1 MAYQPDLYRSVTSSD
16 GLGAKVLIPNGTDT
30 QGKTNVSNGN
40 TQNTSIDSTATIVDI
55 HKNYSWTL
63 SPLAARQ
70 YVPVIE
76 ITEYKQVLSSELVA
90 LAYEFRGDIDN
101 VRVAAATLPTTLRAA
116 GGIAGTT
123 VNQIAG
129 SVNATAAIFG
139 IGNGGGTG
147 VGDTVTKF
155 QNSVKD
161 TKKEA
166 AQESKK
172 DSIESKDSSLDPYIG
187 LYAIE
192 PTNWA
197 YRMPYF
203 HKDNFSQTNAWGSP
217 GGQVKQNFEKAF
229 SGGGK
234 ASEAGDAES
243 SDTDESKSSKTG
255 SGLSLMSRL
264 AALSRAAIGATGGA
278 MIAEKPQAYGGPEG
292 RDSITVKFQLYNT
305 VNYADIKKNWEF
317 CYLFSY
323 QNLPNRKGINL
334 LDPPCLYKITI
345 PGYRQF
351 PMCMVKTLKI
361 TNLGSVRLID
371 IVADTLATESNRG
384 PNIKLIPE
392 AYEIEITFEH
402 AFYSSRNLFAFA
414 ENPDGVV
421 SVTTAPAKVDD
432 AKTEQ
437 VIAPKTYPPNY
448 MKLGGF

>member
-1 MAYQPDLYRSVTSSD
+1 M
-16 GLGAKVLIPNGTDT
+16 
-30 QGKTNVSNGN
+30 
-40 TQNTSIDSTATIVDI
+40 TSIDSTATTVDI

-76 ITEYKQVLSSELVA
+76 ISEYKQVLSSELVA
-90 LAYEFRGDIDN
+90 LAYNFRGNIDN

-123 VNQIAG
+123 VNQIAK
-129 SVNATAAIFG
+129 SVIATAAIFG
-139 IGNGGGTG
+139 IGNGGDMG

-155 QNSVKD
+155 QDYLKS
-161 TKKEA
+161 TKNEA

-172 DSIESKDSSLDPYIG
+172 DSIQSKDSSLDPYIG

-203 HKDNFSQTNAWGSP
+203 HKDNFAQTNAWGKP
-217 GGQVKQNFEKAF
+217 GTQVSSDFEKAF

-234 ASEAGDAES
+234 AKEEGGAES
-243 SDTDESKSSKTG
+243 SDTDESGKTG
-255 SGLSLMSRL
+255 SGLGLMSRL
-264 AALSRAAIGATGGA
+264 AAFSKAAVGATGGA
-278 MIAEKPQAYGGPEG
+278 IIAETPQAYQAPT
-292 RDSITVKFQLYNT
+292 DTDTITVKFQLLNT

-317 CYLFSY
+317 CYLLSY

-334 LDPPCLYKITI
+334 LDPPCLYKVTI

-351 PMCMVKTLKI
+351 PMCMVTSLKI
-361 TNLGSVRLID
+361 SNLGSVRLID

-392 AYEIEITFEH
+392 AYEIEIIFKH
-402 AFYSSRNLFAFA
+402 AFFSSRNLFAFA

-421 SVTTAPAKVDD
+421 SVTTTPAKVDD

-437 VIAPKTYPPNY
+437 VIAPKTYQPNY
-448 MKLGGF
+448 MNFGGP

>member
-1 MAYQPDLYRSVTSSD
+1 MAYQPDLYRSVASPD

-40 TQNTSIDSTATIVDI
+40 TQNTSIDSTATTVDI

-90 LAYEFRGDIDN
+90 LAYELRGNIDN

-129 SVNATAAIFG
+129 SVIATAAIFG

-147 VGDTVTKF
+147 VGDFVDSVLNSTK
-155 QNSVKD
+155 N
-161 TKKEA
+161 EA

-172 DSIESKDSSLDPYIG
+172 DSIQSKDSSLDPYIG

-203 HKDNFSQTNAWGSP
+203 HKDNFAQSNAWGAP
-217 GGQVKQNFEKAF
+217 DGQVMSNLNAAF

-234 ASEAGDAES
+234 ASKGGDAES
-243 SDTDESKSSKTG
+243 SDSNSSESDKIG
-255 SGLSLMSRL
+255 GGMGLLSRL
-264 AALSRAAIGATGGA
+264 AAFSRAAVAATGGKMVSESA
-278 MIAEKPQAYGGPEG
+278 LAYSGPTD
-292 RDSITVKFQLYNT
+292 RDTITVKFQLYNT
-305 VNYADIKKNWEF
+305 INFTDIKKNWEF

-334 LDPPCLYKITI
+334 LDPPCLYKVTI

-351 PMCMVKTLKI
+351 PMCMVTALKI

-392 AYEIEITFEH
+392 AYDIEITFKH
-402 AFYSSRNLFAFA
+402 AFNSSRNLFAFA

-421 SVTTAPAKVDD
+421 SVTTAPTKVDD

>member
-1 MAYQPDLYRSVTSSD
+1 MAYQPDLYRSVASSD

-40 TQNTSIDSTATIVDI
+40 TQNTSIDSTATTVDI

-90 LAYEFRGDIDN
+90 LAYQFRGNIDN

-129 SVNATAAIFG
+129 SVLATAAIFG
-139 IGNGGGTG
+139 MGNGGDMG
-147 VGDTVTKF
+147 VGDSV
-155 QNSVKD
+155 NSVLNS
-161 TKKEA
+161 TMNEA

-172 DSIESKDSSLDPYIG
+172 DSIQSKDSSLDPYIG

-203 HKDNFSQTNAWGSP
+203 QKENFVQSNAWGDP
-217 GGQVKQNFEKAF
+217 GKGIEQDFKEMSAKDA
-229 SGGGK
+229 K
-234 ASEAGDAES
+234 ASKEEGEES
-243 SDTDESKSSKTG
+243 SDTDASESGKTG
-255 SGLSLMSRL
+255 GNLMNRL
-264 AALSRAAIGATGGA
+264 KAFSSAAVKSTGGA
-278 MIAEKPQAYGGPEG
+278 YGSEKPQAYGFPAE
-292 RDSITVKFQLYNT
+292 RDQITVKFQLLNT

-334 LDPPCLYKITI
+334 LDPPCLYKVTI

-351 PMCMVKTLKI
+351 PMCMVTSLKI

-392 AYEIEITFEH
+392 AYDIEITFKH

-421 SVTTAPAKVDD
+421 SVTTTPAKVDD
-432 AKTEQ
+432 AITEQ
-437 VIAPKTYPPNY
+437 VIAPKTYQPNY
-448 MKLGGF
+448 MNFGGP